1 MQDRAALS
9 HNPGQQQTPDT
20 KYLGT
25 EPEIPSKIPPA
36 NSGGIFL
43 PTSEIGR
50 KSLYLLE
57 QDYLPIWSISDF
69 NYLIKIKYL
78 KKHKEENK
86 LPLLQYLFS

>member
-57 QDYLPIWSISDF
+57 QDYLPI
-69 NYLIKIKYL
+69 
-78 KKHKEENK
+78 
-86 LPLLQYLFS
+86 